1 MSSPRIYRASSLGY
15 SLESLV
21 CPHLGYDAIP
31 PPEWLMQKFQEGTDL
46 EPQVL
51 AELES
56 LGWQLTVTQDEV
68 NSEGDYQLEVM
79 LEVIPGV
86 ATVRGHLDAT
96 GVEPMSNHPVVVE
109 VKSMAEKSFT
119 EVNRLAWNTPG
130 LIQKYKWQLSAYM
143 LATQLPGVLVVCS
156 KGADGLKNLLYM
168 YADEPF
174 YSISDIANKLQTAE
188 DAINSGTIP
197 EGCTDYPCPYFYLH
211 APIEAPEPAP
221 KELDG
226 LLDAWKEINRKKK
239 IYESEEASL
248 RDMIKEYVGEIAGKV
263 RGSQGITVST
273 NWVAEKE
280 VSYTKPGHWETRIT
294 TPREKKGE
302 N

>member
-1 MSSPRIYRASSLGY
+1 MSEPRIYRASSLGY
-15 SLESLV
+15 SLEQLV
-21 CPHLGYDAIP
+21 APHLGYDAIP
-31 PPEWLMQKFQEGTDL
+31 PPEWLMQRFQEGTDL

-56 LGWQLTVTQDEV
+56 LGWQLTVAQDEV

-86 ATVRGHLDAT
+86 ATVRGHLDAKT
-96 GVEPMSNHPVVVE
+96 ATSVVE
-109 VKSMAEKSFT
+109 VKSMAEKSFK
-119 EVNRLAWNTPG
+119 EASRLAWETPG

-143 LATQLPGVLVVCS
+143 LATGLDGVLVVCS

-168 YADEPF
+168 YAYEPF
-174 YSISDIANKLQTAE
+174 YTIADIANKLQAAE
-188 DAINSGTIP
+188 DAINSGIIP

-221 KELDG
+221 ADLDT
-226 LLDAWKEINRKKK
+226 LLDAWREANKRKK
-239 IYESEEASL
+239 IYEAEEASL

-294 TPREKKGE
+294 TPREKKDAT
-302 N
+302 